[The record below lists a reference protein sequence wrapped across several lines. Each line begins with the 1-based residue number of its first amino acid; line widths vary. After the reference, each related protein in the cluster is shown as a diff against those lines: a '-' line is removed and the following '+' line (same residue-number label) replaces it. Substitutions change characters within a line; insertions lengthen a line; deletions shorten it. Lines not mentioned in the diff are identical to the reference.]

1 MARLFKKTDAPKRS
15 LWDRVKDVAL
25 LDVAVLARGGV
36 SDGSLEALE
45 ALLIEADFG
54 VPVTIRLVEE
64 VRRRAARGEVKT
76 DEDFRRALGD
86 GVEAALRAGKSDVT
100 LLAVAAKPRVILVIG
115 VNGAGKT
122 TFIGKLATR
131 LKKSGETVMIA
142 AGDTFRAG
150 AIDQLRVWSERTKS
164 EFVGAAAGADP
175 AAVAFD
181 AIDAAVARGADTLII
196 DTAGRLHT
204 SSGLMDELKKV
215 ARVVAK
221 RMPGAPH
228 ETLLVLDGT
237 IGQNA
242 VQQAK
247 VFSAAVPVTGLVVT
261 KLDGTA
267 RGGVVVAVHEAID
280 VPVKFLGTGEQAD
293 DLEVFDAG
301 EFAEELVNRES

>member
-1 MARLFKKTDAPKRS
+1 
-15 LWDRVKDVAL
+15 L
-25 LDVAVLARGGV
+25 L
-36 SDGSLEALE
+36 LES
-45 ALLIEADFG
+45 DFG
-54 VPVTIRLVEE
+54 VPVTMRLVDE

-76 DEDFRRALGD
+76 DEDFRRALSD
-86 GVEAALRAGKSDVT
+86 GIDAALRAGKS
-100 LLAVAAKPRVILVIG
+100 AVGLQVSGTKPRVILIIG

-131 LKKSGETVMIA
+131 LKKSGEKVMIA

-181 AIDAAVARGADTLII
+181 AIDAAVARNIDTLVI

-204 SSGLMDELKKV
+204 SGGLMEELKKV

-221 RMPGAPH
+221 RLPGAPH

-247 VFSAAVPVTGLVVT
+247 VFAAAVPVTGLVVT

-280 VPVKFLGTGEQAD
+280 VPVKFLGNGEQAE

-301 EFAEELVNRES
+301 EFARELVS

>member
-1 MARLFKKTDAPKRS
+1 MARLFKKTDSPRRS

-25 LDVAVLARGGV
+25 LDVGVMVRGGV
-36 SDGSLEALE
+36 SEGSLEALE
-45 ALLIEADFG
+45 ALLLESDFG
-54 VPVTIRLVEE
+54 VPVTMRLVEE
-64 VRRRAARGEVKT
+64 VRRRAARGEVKS
-76 DEDFRRALGD
+76 DDDFRRALAEGI
-86 GVEAALRAGKSDVT
+86 EAALRGGASDAA
-100 LLAVAAKPRVILVIG
+100 LRSAAAKPRVILVIG

-131 LKKSGETVMIA
+131 LEKSGQSVMIA

-164 EFVGAAAGADP
+164 EFVGASPGADP

-181 AIDAAVARGADTLII
+181 AIDAATARGVDTLII

-247 VFSAAVPVTGLVVT
+247 VFSAAVPVSGLVVT
-261 KLDGTA
+261 KLDGSA
-267 RGGVVVAVHEAID
+267 KGGVVVAVHEAID
-280 VPVKFLGTGEQAD
+280 VPVKFIGTGEQAD
-293 DLEVFDAG
+293 DLEVFDAR
-301 EFAEELVNRES
+301 EFAKELIE